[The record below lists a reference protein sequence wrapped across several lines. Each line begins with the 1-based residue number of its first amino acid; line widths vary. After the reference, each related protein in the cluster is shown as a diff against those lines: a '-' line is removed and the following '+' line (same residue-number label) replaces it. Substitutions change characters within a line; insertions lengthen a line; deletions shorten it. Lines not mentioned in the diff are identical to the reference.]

1 MKKTISLLCA
11 GLVSVGVVGMAGCN
25 LFNKEDVPGNDTVI
39 EQYFDVGSVDFKI
52 NQNGDLFYP
61 TLTGFFNTNID
72 YDKITVTCA
81 DKETDL
87 KFIETSTFDGKMLQ
101 FNQVL
106 LFDLLMPEEYDVKFT
121 VYDDGWKYDVDS
133 DVTLKPETPLT
144 LSSEDAAM
152 QYKEEWFTSTYNG
165 LSVLAKKDN
174 TITLNG
180 SKLGNSNSVVKVY
193 PFTLE
198 PGTYSFEF
206 KVESGTYVN
215 SNTEKNTGFTIMPKF
230 SEDDLDFWSI
240 WYSAHA
246 KEIGDTFS
254 ITYVVGSRVTVDSF
268 YVYVPNDTSTFTDVV
283 ISWKF

>member
-25 LFNKEDVPGNDTVI
+25 LFNNEDVPGNDTVI

-87 KFIETSTFDGKMLQ
+87 KFIETSTYDGKMLQ
-101 FNQVL
+101 FNQVV
-106 LFDLLMPEEYDVKFT
+106 LFPLLMPEEYDVKFT
-121 VYDDGWKYDVDS
+121 VYDDGWKFDVDS
-133 DVTLKPETPLT
+133 DVTLKPETQLT
-144 LSSEDAAM
+144 LSSEDVAM
-152 QYKEEWFTSTYNG
+152 QYITEWSSTTFNG
-165 LSVLAKKDN
+165 LSVLAKNDN

-180 SKLGNSNSVVKVY
+180 SKKGGSTTSVKVY

-198 PGTYSFEF
+198 PGTYNF
-206 KVESGTYVN
+206 KFTVSSGSYVN
-215 SNTEKNTGFTIMPKF
+215 INNETNTGLPYYQGFLKTIK
-230 SEDDLDFWSI
+230 
-240 WYSAHA
+240 
-246 KEIGDTFS
+246 
-254 ITYVVGSRVTVDSF
+254 
-268 YVYVPNDTSTFTDVV
+268 
-283 ISWKF
+283 

>member
-11 GLVSVGVVGMAGCN
+11 GLVSVGAVGMAGCN

-87 KFIETSTFDGKMLQ
+87 KFIETSMYDGKMLQ

-133 DVTLKPETPLT
+133 DVTLKPETQLT
-144 LSSEDAAM
+144 LSNEDVAMKYKTEWYSNAA
-152 QYKEEWFTSTYNG
+152 NG
-165 LSVLAKKDN
+165 LSVLAKNDN

-180 SKLGNSNSVVKVY
+180 SKKGVSTISVKVY

-198 PGTYSFEF
+198 PGTYNF
-206 KVESGTYVN
+206 KFTVSGGSYVN
-215 SNTEKNTGFTIMPKF
+215 VNTDRNTGFTVLPIFP
-230 SEDDLDFWSI
+230 EDNQVIWS
-240 WYSAHA
+240 SPHA
-246 KEIGDTFS
+246 KSVGDTYS
-254 ITYVVGSRVTVDSF
+254 ITYVVGSRVTVDRF
-268 YVYVPNDTSTFTDVV
+268 YIDVPNDTSTFTDVV
-283 ISWKF
+283 INWTF